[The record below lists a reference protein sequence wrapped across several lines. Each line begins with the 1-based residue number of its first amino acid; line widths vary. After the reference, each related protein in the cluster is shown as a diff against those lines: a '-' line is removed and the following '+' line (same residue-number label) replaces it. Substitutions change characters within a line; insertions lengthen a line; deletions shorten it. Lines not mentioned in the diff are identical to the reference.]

1 MINQIYHTSHS
12 GSTLLISLL
21 KESTKAYS
29 EPNWT
34 HQIIKNNFDSIF
46 FESMS
51 QYDSGTIKLPSGLC
65 HFAYRTSGKKIFL
78 YRQLKQHLFK
88 ILFERRVEYI
98 DYYYSYFRKNIHPSL
113 KNIEFDSIDKMNIF
127 LWANRIMWI
136 LECQDILWIN
146 TNSFLENKKKS
157 LDYICDHFQISKIND
172 LSLSSVHA
180 KSIGMNH
187 QEVDLTQITINMN
200 NAIKIDEN
208 YGIIPDE
215 ICYSNNQICE
225 LLDWTNQNLSFIPKY
240 LF

>member
-21 KESTKAYS
+21 KEVTKAYS
-29 EPNWT
+29 EPSWCHN
-34 HQIIKNNFDSIF
+34 IISNDINHIF

-51 QYDSGTIKLPSGLC
+51 QYNSGTIKFPSGLC
-65 HFAYRTSGKKIFL
+65 HFAHRIGGKKIFL
-78 YRQLKQHLFK
+78 YRQLKHHLFK
-88 ILFERRVEYI
+88 ILPEFRTDYI

-146 TNSFLENKKKS
+146 TNFFLTNKKNS
-157 LDYICDHFQISKIND
+157 LDYICNNFEIPTVDNMSMVNI
-172 LSLSSVHA
+172 HA

-187 QEVDLTQITINMN
+187 QDIDLNEFIPNMN
-200 NAIKIDEN
+200 NAIKVGEN
-208 YGIIPDE
+208 YGIISDE
-215 ICYSNNQICE
+215 ICFNDNKICE
-225 LLDWTNQNLSFIPKY
+225 LLDWTYQNIAFIPKY
-240 LF
+240 LL